1 MGETTKTF
9 KSVLADLQTI
19 NWSETD
25 GTDVKE
31 ILKTAFA
38 DLKPIKTI
46 IIRMFNVENTL
57 NKFQKMM
64 ITGMLLEVWNAKK

>member
-9 KSVLADLQTI
+9 KSVLDDLQKI

-25 GTDVKE
+25 GTDVRE

-38 DLKPIKTI
+38 DLKPIKTL
-46 IIRMFNVENTL
+46 IIRMFNAENTL

-64 ITGMLLEVWNAKK
+64 ITEMLLEL

>member
-9 KSVLADLQTI
+9 KSVLAELQTI
-19 NWSETD
+19 DWSETD

-31 ILKTAFA
+31 ILKTTFA

-46 IIRMFNVENTL
+46 IIRMFNAENTL

-64 ITGMLLEVWNAKK
+64 ITGMLLEL